1 MPDNQIKIALKEATI
16 SSMKKG
22 EKEATTTLRMF
33 SAEIKKEEIEKKEE
47 LTDEETIS
55 IVQKMIKQRK
65 DSFSQFEQAGREELA
80 EKEAREISILEQ
92 FLPEQLSEEEILQEV
107 NQAIAES
114 GAESMQD
121 MGKVMGLL
129 KNKLSGKAD
138 MGLVSNKVKES
149 LASVV

>member
-1 MPDNQIKIALKEATI
+1 MSDNQIKIALKEATI

-33 SAEIKKEEIEKKEE
+33 SAEIKKEEIEKKTE
-47 LTDEETIS
+47 LTEEETIS

-65 DSFSQFEQAGREELA
+65 DSFSQFKQAGREELA

-138 MGLVSNKVKES
+138 MGLVSIKVKES
-149 LASVV
+149 LG

>member
-1 MPDNQIKIALKEATI
+1 MSDNQIKIALKEATI

-107 NQAIAES
+107 N
-114 GAESMQD
+114 
-121 MGKVMGLL
+121 
-129 KNKLSGKAD
+129 
-138 MGLVSNKVKES
+138 
-149 LASVV
+149 

>member
-1 MPDNQIKIALKEATI
+1 MSDNQIKIALKEATV

-22 EKEATTTLRMF
+22 EKESTTTLRMF
-33 SAEIKKEEIEKKEE
+33 SAEIKKEEIEKKDE

-65 DSFSQFEQAGREELA
+65 DSFSQFKQAGREELA

-138 MGLVSNKVKES
+138 MGLVSIKVKES
-149 LASVV
+149 LG

>member
-1 MPDNQIKIALKEATI
+1 MSDNQIKIALKEATI

-22 EKEATTTLRMF
+22 EKETTTTLRMF

-138 MGLVSNKVKES
+138 MGLVSIKVKES
-149 LASVV
+149 LG

>member
-1 MPDNQIKIALKEATI
+1 MKFIIFDLDDTLLCGDCEKEWIKLLALK
-16 SSMKKG
+16 G
-22 EKEATTTLRMF
+22 MF
-33 SAEIKKEEIEKKEE
+33 IDA
-47 LTDEETIS
+47 DH
-55 IVQKMIKQRK
+55 
-65 DSFSQFEQAGREELA
+65 
-80 EKEAREISILEQ
+80 ISILEK

-138 MGLVSNKVKES
+138 MGLVSIKVKES
-149 LASVV
+149 LG

>member
-1 MPDNQIKIALKEATI
+1 MSDNQIKIALKEATI

-107 NQAIAES
+107 NHAIAES

-138 MGLVSNKVKES
+138 MGLVSIKVKES
-149 LASVV
+149 LG

>member
-1 MPDNQIKIALKEATI
+1 MVKISEDLSTLTTRGI
-16 SSMKKG
+16 SLS
-22 EKEATTTLRMF
+22 TTLRMF
-33 SAEIKKEEIEKKEE
+33 SAEIKKEEIEKKAE
-47 LTDEETIS
+47 LTNEETIS
-55 IVQKMIKQRK
+55 IAQKMINQRK
-65 DSFSQFEQAGREELA
+65 DSFSQFEKAGREELA

-107 NQAIAES
+107 NHAIAES

-138 MGLVSNKVKES
+138 MGLVSIKVKES
-149 LASVV
+149 LG

>member
-1 MPDNQIKIALKEATI
+1 MSDNQIKIALKEATI

-22 EKEATTTLRMF
+22 EKESTTTLRMF

-138 MGLVSNKVKES
+138 MGLVSIKVKES
-149 LASVV
+149 LG

>member
-1 MPDNQIKIALKEATI
+1 MSDNQIKFALKEATI

-33 SAEIKKEEIEKKEE
+33 SAEIKKEEIEKKAE
-47 LTDEETIS
+47 LTNEETIS

-138 MGLVSNKVKES
+138 MGLVSIKVKES
-149 LASVV
+149 LG

>member
-1 MPDNQIKIALKEATI
+1 MSDNQIKIALKEATI

-22 EKEATTTLRMF
+22 EKETTTTLRMF
-33 SAEIKKEEIEKKEE
+33 SAEIKKEEIEKKDE

-65 DSFSQFEQAGREELA
+65 DSFSQFEQAGRDELA
-80 EKEAREISILEQ
+80 EKEAREISILEK

-138 MGLVSNKVKES
+138 MGLVSIKVKES
-149 LASVV
+149 LG

>member
-1 MPDNQIKIALKEATI
+1 MSDNQIKIALKEATV

-55 IVQKMIKQRK
+55 IIQKMIKQRK

-138 MGLVSNKVKES
+138 MGLVSIKVKES
-149 LASVV
+149 LG

>member
-1 MPDNQIKIALKEATI
+1 MSDNQIKIALKEATV

-33 SAEIKKEEIEKKEE
+33 SAEIKKEEIEKKAE
-47 LTDEETIS
+47 LTNEETIS

-138 MGLVSNKVKES
+138 MGLVSIKVKES
-149 LASVV
+149 LG

>member
-1 MPDNQIKIALKEATI
+1 MSDNQIKIALKEATI

-65 DSFSQFEQAGREELA
+65 ESFSQFEQAGREELA

-138 MGLVSNKVKES
+138 MGLVSIKVKES
-149 LASVV
+149 LG

>member
-1 MPDNQIKIALKEATI
+1 MSDNQIKIALKEATI

-55 IVQKMIKQRK
+55 IIQKMIKQRK

-138 MGLVSNKVKES
+138 MGLVSIKVKES
-149 LASVV
+149 LG

>member
-1 MPDNQIKIALKEATI
+1 MSDNQIKFALKEATI

-33 SAEIKKEEIEKKEE
+33 SAEIKKEEIEKKAE
-47 LTDEETIS
+47 LTNEETIS

-65 DSFSQFEQAGREELA
+65 DSFSQFKQAGREELA

-107 NQAIAES
+107 NHAIAES

-138 MGLVSNKVKES
+138 MGLVSIKVKES
-149 LASVV
+149 LG

>member
-1 MPDNQIKIALKEATI
+1 MSDNQIKIALKEATV

-33 SAEIKKEEIEKKEE
+33 SAEIKKEEIEKKAE
-47 LTDEETIS
+47 LTSEETIS

-138 MGLVSNKVKES
+138 MGLVSIKVKES
-149 LASVV
+149 LG

>member
-1 MPDNQIKIALKEATI
+1 MSDNQIKIALKEATI

-65 DSFSQFEQAGREELA
+65 DSFSQFEKAGREELA

-138 MGLVSNKVKES
+138 MGLVSIKVKES
-149 LASVV
+149 LG

>member
-1 MPDNQIKIALKEATI
+1 
-16 SSMKKG
+16 
-22 EKEATTTLRMF
+22 
-33 SAEIKKEEIEKKEE
+33 
-47 LTDEETIS
+47 
-55 IVQKMIKQRK
+55 MIKQRK

-129 KNKLSGKAD
+129 KNKMSGKAD
-138 MGLVSNKVKES
+138 MGLVSIKVKES
-149 LASVV
+149 LG

>member
-1 MPDNQIKIALKEATI
+1 MSDNQIKFALKEATI

-33 SAEIKKEEIEKKEE
+33 SAEIKKEEIEKKAE

-65 DSFSQFEQAGREELA
+65 DSFSQFEQAGRQELA

-107 NQAIAES
+107 NQAIAQS

-138 MGLVSNKVKES
+138 MGLVSIKVKES
-149 LASVV
+149 LG

>member
-1 MPDNQIKIALKEATI
+1 MSDNQIKIALKEATI

-33 SAEIKKEEIEKKEE
+33 SAEIKKEEIEKKAE
-47 LTDEETIS
+47 LTEEETIS

-107 NQAIAES
+107 NHAIAES

-138 MGLVSNKVKES
+138 MGLVSIKVKES
-149 LASVV
+149 LG

>member
-33 SAEIKKEEIEKKEE
+33 SAEIKKEEIEKKTE
-47 LTDEETIS
+47 LTEEETIS

-138 MGLVSNKVKES
+138 MGLVSIKVKES
-149 LASVV
+149 LG

>member
-1 MPDNQIKIALKEATI
+1 MSDNQIKIALKEATI

-33 SAEIKKEEIEKKEE
+33 SAEIKKEEIEKKAE
-47 LTDEETIS
+47 LTNEETIS

-65 DSFSQFEQAGREELA
+65 DSFSQFKQAGREELA

-138 MGLVSNKVKES
+138 MGLVSIKVKES
-149 LASVV
+149 LG

>member
-1 MPDNQIKIALKEATI
+1 MSDNQIKFALKEATI

-33 SAEIKKEEIEKKEE
+33 SAEIKKEEIEKKAE
-47 LTDEETIS
+47 LTNEETIS

-107 NQAIAES
+107 NQTIAES

-138 MGLVSNKVKES
+138 MGLVSIKVKES
-149 LASVV
+149 LG

>member
-1 MPDNQIKIALKEATI
+1 MSDNQIKIALKEATI

-33 SAEIKKEEIEKKEE
+33 SAEIKKEEIEKKAE
-47 LTDEETIS
+47 LTEEETIS

-129 KNKLSGKAD
+129 KNKMSGKAD
-138 MGLVSNKVKES
+138 MGLVSIKVKES
-149 LASVV
+149 LG

>member
-1 MPDNQIKIALKEATI
+1 MSDNQIKIALKEATI

-33 SAEIKKEEIEKKEE
+33 SAEIKKEEIEKKAE
-47 LTDEETIS
+47 LTNEETIS

-65 DSFSQFEQAGREELA
+65 DSFSQFEQAGRDELA
-80 EKEAREISILEQ
+80 EKEAREISILEK

-121 MGKVMGLL
+121 MGKEMGLL

-138 MGLVSNKVKES
+138 MGLVSIKVKES
-149 LASVV
+149 LG

>member
-1 MPDNQIKIALKEATI
+1 
-16 SSMKKG
+16 
-22 EKEATTTLRMF
+22 
-33 SAEIKKEEIEKKEE
+33 
-47 LTDEETIS
+47 
-55 IVQKMIKQRK
+55 MIKQRK
-65 DSFSQFEQAGREELA
+65 DSFSQFKQAGREELA
-80 EKEAREISILEQ
+80 DKEAREISILEQ

-138 MGLVSNKVKES
+138 MGLVSIKVKES
-149 LASVV
+149 LG

>member
-1 MPDNQIKIALKEATI
+1 
-16 SSMKKG
+16 
-22 EKEATTTLRMF
+22 
-33 SAEIKKEEIEKKEE
+33 
-47 LTDEETIS
+47 
-55 IVQKMIKQRK
+55 MIKQRK

-138 MGLVSNKVKES
+138 MGLVSIKVKES
-149 LASVV
+149 LG

>member
-1 MPDNQIKIALKEATI
+1 MSDNQIKIALKEATI

-65 DSFSQFEQAGREELA
+65 DSFSQFEQAGRQELA

-138 MGLVSNKVKES
+138 MGLVSIKVKES
-149 LASVV
+149 LG

>member
-1 MPDNQIKIALKEATI
+1 MSDNQIKIALKEATI

-33 SAEIKKEEIEKKEE
+33 SAEIKKEEIEKKDE

-80 EKEAREISILEQ
+80 EKEAREISILEK

-138 MGLVSNKVKES
+138 MGLVSIKVKES
-149 LASVV
+149 LG

>member
-1 MPDNQIKIALKEATI
+1 MSDNQIKIALKEATV

-33 SAEIKKEEIEKKEE
+33 SAEIKKEEIEKKTE

-138 MGLVSNKVKES
+138 MGLVSIKVKES
-149 LASVV
+149 LG

>member
-1 MPDNQIKIALKEATI
+1 MSDNQIKIALKEATV

-33 SAEIKKEEIEKKEE
+33 SAEIKKEEIEKKDE

-65 DSFSQFEQAGREELA
+65 DSFSQFKQAGREELA

-138 MGLVSNKVKES
+138 MGLVSIKVKES
-149 LASVV
+149 LG

>member
-1 MPDNQIKIALKEATI
+1 MSDNQIKIALKEATI

-22 EKEATTTLRMF
+22 EKETTTTLRMF
-33 SAEIKKEEIEKKEE
+33 SAEIKKEEIEKKDE

-65 DSFSQFEQAGREELA
+65 DSFSQFKQAGREELA

-138 MGLVSNKVKES
+138 MGLVSIKVKES
-149 LASVV
+149 LG

>member
-33 SAEIKKEEIEKKEE
+33 SAEIKKEEIEKKAE
-47 LTDEETIS
+47 LTEEETIS

-65 DSFSQFEQAGREELA
+65 DSFSQFEQAGRDELA
-80 EKEAREISILEQ
+80 EKEAREISILEK

-138 MGLVSNKVKES
+138 MGLVSIKVKES
-149 LASVV
+149 LG

>member
-1 MPDNQIKIALKEATI
+1 MSDNQIKIALKEATI

-33 SAEIKKEEIEKKEE
+33 SAEIKKEEIEKKAE
-47 LTDEETIS
+47 LTEEETIS

-65 DSFSQFEQAGREELA
+65 DSFSQFEQAGRDELA

-138 MGLVSNKVKES
+138 MGLVSIKVKES
-149 LASVV
+149 LG

>member
-1 MPDNQIKIALKEATI
+1 MSDNQIKIALKEATV

-138 MGLVSNKVKES
+138 MGLVSIKVKES
-149 LASVV
+149 LG

>member
-1 MPDNQIKIALKEATI
+1 MSDNQIKIALKEATI

-65 DSFSQFEQAGREELA
+65 DSFSQFKQAGREELA

-138 MGLVSNKVKES
+138 MGLVSIKVQES
-149 LASVV
+149 LG

>member
-1 MPDNQIKIALKEATI
+1 MSDNQIKIALKEATI

-33 SAEIKKEEIEKKEE
+33 SAEIKKEEIEKKTE

-138 MGLVSNKVKES
+138 MGLVSIKVKES
-149 LASVV
+149 LG